1 MNYRDAIAAQIASR
15 YSLPSTNLQENM
27 QHFLRA
33 GVPMANIMRHPAY
46 AEMSAL
52 DQGGGGFTG
61 GGSTDGGFLGGGDAA
76 APEPYQYPVDPAD
89 PADYSSGFTQEG
101 SAHTGNLGGL
111 APAGFASSVAQQ
123 GFSDTGFSP
132 SSPSAAPTGTGLGMA
147 APGYNSDLGYSHA
160 ANMADQAMTAL
171 GIYDAIDTS
180 HDVNAAVEEGGYTS
194 PSPAPAPAYES
205 PDPSSTIVGLPSDF
219 TTSNV
224 SMDTG
229 PGVGFDAGA
238 AIAAD
243 VAGLSG
249 LNAGVNDA
257 AAGYDSSGNVSGGYG
272 DSGVGGGG
280 GGGGGG
286 GK

>member
-1 MNYRDAIAAQIASR
+1 MNHRDAIAAQIASR

-61 GGSTDGGFLGGGDAA
+61 GGSTDGGFLGGGGAA
-76 APEPYQYPVDPAD
+76 APAPDPYQYPVDPAD
-89 PADYSSGFTQEG
+89 PADYSSGFEQTG
-101 SAHTGNLGGL
+101 SALLGDLGGL
-111 APAGFASSVAQQ
+111 SQPGFANSVDSQVVGNALSSR
-123 GFSDTGFSP
+123 GYG
-132 SSPSAAPTGTGLGMA
+132 SSLGLA
-147 APGYNSDLGYSHA
+147 HA
-160 ANMADQAMTAL
+160 ANVADQAMTAL

-257 AAGYDSSGNVSGGYG
+257 AAGYDASGGFSG
-272 DSGVGGGG
+272 DGSGGGG

>member
-1 MNYRDAIAAQIASR
+1 MNHRDAIAAQIASR

-33 GVPMANIMRHPAY
+33 GIPMANIMRHPAY

-52 DQGGGGFTG
+52 GQSGGSTSGGLFTDGGVLGGGG
-61 GGSTDGGFLGGGDAA
+61 AA
-76 APEPYQYPVDPAD
+76 APAPYQYPVDPAD
-89 PADYSSGFTQEG
+89 PADYSSGFEQTG
-101 SAHTGNLGGL
+101 SALLGDLGGL
-111 APAGFASSVAQQ
+111 SPEGFANSV
-123 GFSDTGFSP
+123 DTQAVTDAVTS
-132 SSPSAAPTGTGLGMA
+132 
-147 APGYNSDLGYSHA
+147 PGYGSSLGYSHA
-160 ANMADQAMTAL
+160 ANMADQAMTTM

-180 HDVNAAVEEGGYTS
+180 HAVNTAVEEGGYTS
-194 PSPAPAPAYES
+194 PSPAPAPAFES

-219 TTSNV
+219 TTSQA
-224 SMDTG
+224 SLSDMTG
-229 PGVGFDAGA
+229 TTGADMGGA

-243 VAGLSG
+243 VAGSLSG

-257 AAGYDSSGNVSGGYG
+257 AAGYDASGGFSG
-272 DSGVGGGG
+272 DGASGG